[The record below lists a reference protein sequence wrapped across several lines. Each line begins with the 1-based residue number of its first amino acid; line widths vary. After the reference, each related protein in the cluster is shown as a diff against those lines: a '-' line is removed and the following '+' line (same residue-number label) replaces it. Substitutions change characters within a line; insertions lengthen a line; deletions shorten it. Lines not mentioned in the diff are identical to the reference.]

1 MVWIQNET
9 AVVCEWKDKR
19 DVLKISNK
27 SKARLVRV
35 TNRRGKEKI
44 KPNIVAD
51 YNLEMSGVDRSHQI
65 FCYYQGLRK
74 TVGIKKIGFPL
85 WEMYMHNA
93 FHLFKCHQPQSSMVL
108 TDFRVNVV
116 KSLLQFIGN
125 PRINI
130 DPTVTAHYPSFK

>member
-1 MVWIQNET
+1 M
-9 AVVCEWKDKR
+9 
-19 DVLKISNK
+19 LKISNK
-27 SKARLVRV
+27 SKSRLVRV

-51 YNLEMSGVDRSHQI
+51 YNLERSGIDRSHQI
-65 FCYYQGLRK
+65 FCYYQGLCK
-74 TVGIKKIGFPL
+74 TVGIKKIGFHL
-85 WEMYMHNA
+85 WEIYMHNA
-93 FHLFKCHQPQSSMVL
+93 FHLFKCHQPQSSTVL